1 MRAFL
6 LVRLAPMELFVLG
19 TENVVFFLK
28 SLVLGHERTVFFLKS
43 LVLGL
48 EIIVLFCQTLICLL
62 QRSYLSSSGFQFFFQ
77 TIFCRRFGFWL
88 CIPRNTL
95 SGLFL
100 YCIGTCRF
108 FLRCLCAYYGYQ
120 RFLLLRRLFC
130 RFVRLYDRPFSPS
143 KISTRITTTA
153 IAAAIRPYRLSGSVI
168 GGFVGCGRFSS
179 PSFFF
184 TSFFPSAACG

>member
-1 MRAFL
+1 MG
-6 LVRLAPMELFVLG
+6 LFVFG
-19 TENVVFFLK
+19 AENVVFFPK
-28 SLVLGHERTVFFLKS
+28 SFVF
-43 LVLGL
+43 GL
-48 EIIVLFCQTLICLL
+48 ENIIHFCQTLIFLLRICKFLL

-108 FLRCLCAYYGYQ
+108 FLRCLCAYYGYR

-130 RFVRLYDRPFSPS
+130 RFVCLYDRPFSPS
-143 KISTRITTTA
+143 RISTRITTTA

-184 TSFFPSAACG
+184 TSFFTSAACG